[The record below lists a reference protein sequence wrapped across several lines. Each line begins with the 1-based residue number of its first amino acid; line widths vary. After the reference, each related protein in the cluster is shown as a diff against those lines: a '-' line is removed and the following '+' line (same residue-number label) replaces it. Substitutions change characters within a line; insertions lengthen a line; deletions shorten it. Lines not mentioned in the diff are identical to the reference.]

1 MRQKILI
8 ATLFLL
14 PSLVFS
20 QTVEADNY
28 GSELIWGVNKNTS
41 GGLIGG
47 LFNSLNTK
55 LCHLRRDYLSARAI
69 NKNVRSG
76 SGGYKKC

>member
-8 ATLFLL
+8 AAFLL
-14 PSLVFS
+14 FPSLVFS

-28 GSELIWGVNKNTS
+28 GTELIWGVNKNTS

-47 LFNSLNTK
+47 F
-55 LCHLRRDYLSARAI
+55 I
-69 NKNVRSG
+69 VR
-76 SGGYKKC
+76 KTREIH